1 MTHGQYT
8 FTAKIMKNPRIKRWV
23 DKSYIDPKWKDE
35 SKSPMEMVCLKST
48 TNFKICGNSATV
60 PQMGGARTP
69 NVILTGSEPE
79 SFVKEVTFSQKDK
92 EKRSTTES
100 WLRYMVQ
107 HDNINFK
114 DFFTI
119 SFHKPTK
126 DLVKQYLQIKH
137 IKNVILDFLYKN
149 SRPDNKVRI
158 WFFVEKE
165 GMFFRQGKNGDLD
178 LMFGGDLH
186 IHFLIENIE
195 DPIKWFRKKSRN
207 ITINN
212 KRLLQ
217 FHLREP
223 VDIDGKDKPK
233 RTLSLQDLM
242 NEALINHLKN
252 KIVEMPR
259 SKDGIIRK
267 EIGDIRKRLHYVNKS
282 LSSVEFDKWEHI
294 DFEHSDIS
302 QCPLNK
308 EQSSLHTYRDVKPA
322 LNLRIEENDIINH
335 PKNLKFKKKD
345 EANITNIC

>member
-1 MTHGQYT
+1 
-8 FTAKIMKNPRIKRWV
+8 MKNPPVKTWV
-23 DKSYIDPKWKDE
+23 DKSYIDPNWKDE
-35 SKSPMEMVCLKST
+35 SNSPMEMVCLKSRT
-48 TNFKICGNSATV
+48 KSNNSV
-60 PQMGGARTP
+60 KFPQIGGARTP

-79 SFVKEVTFSQKDK
+79 SFVKEVTFSLRDK

-100 WLRYMVQ
+100 WLKYMVQ
-107 HDNINFK
+107 HDNIRFK

-119 SFHKPTK
+119 SFHKPTN
-126 DLVKQYLQIKH
+126 DVVKQYLQIKH

-149 SRPDNKVRI
+149 SRPENRVRI

-165 GMFFRQGKNGDLD
+165 GMFFRQGKNGDLEV
-178 LMFGGDLH
+178 MYGGDLH

-195 DPIKWFRKKSRN
+195 DPVRWFRKKSRN
-207 ITINN
+207 ITIKN

-223 VDIDGKDKPK
+223 VDIDGKDKPL
-233 RTLSLQDLM
+233 RPLSLQDLM

-267 EIGDIRKRLHYVNKS
+267 QIGDIRKRLHYVNKS

-308 EQSSLHTYRDVKPA
+308 PRTNLNRYRDDKPTCS
-322 LNLRIEENDIINH
+322 
-335 PKNLKFKKKD
+335 KQ
-345 EANITNIC
+345 